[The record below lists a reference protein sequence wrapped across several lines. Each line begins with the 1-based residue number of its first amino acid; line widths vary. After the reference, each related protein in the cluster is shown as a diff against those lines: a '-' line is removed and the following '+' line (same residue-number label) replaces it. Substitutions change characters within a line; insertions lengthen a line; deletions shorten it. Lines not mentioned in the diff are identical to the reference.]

1 MSMEFTLVKF
11 IRKMDLNQFD
21 FGISVFYDQHN
32 IWTNVF
38 ASVYVYSSHDAKWF
52 WTTTFNE

>member
-1 MSMEFTLVKF
+1 LV
-11 IRKMDLNQFD
+11 FD
-21 FGISVFYDQHN
+21 DQHN

-52 WTTTFNE
+52 WAMAFNE